1 MASPWSTAT
10 SGTPSCPAVGHSFP
24 WALSPCHGTQPFPGS
39 VPPCSGAQQ
48 PLGPPSHPAVG
59 HSHHHDLHPV
69 PPCATASPR
78 LPIPP
83 VLWGTAAPGVP
94 WALSGSPLRSDRGHG
109 LLSHP
114 RYILGWPG
122 PPRPQGSASPTVG
135 AAGGQRG
142 GSRGSWGLGGC
153 QSPSAGAD
161 LAGGHRGDL
170 GALGRAGHVGV
181 VCHGPPA
188 HRLHDAGAELRGHR
202 RVTRGHRRGDSS
214 AWGSCWSCAQ
224 PWHCPHT
231 LRCHIAPI
239 SCPWGH
245 GTPQPCKC
253 PWMPLIPHMCHPQV
267 SLVSQCPW
275 TPLHVPVAPMSWGV
289 PIFSVS
295 PLPVYSPH
303 LTVLRCPLTW
313 TSLGVPHA
321 WVSLSVPGPQ
331 ISLETPGCPPHHQV
345 SLGVPRPHVSAG
357 VLVSL
362 VSPVC
367 S

>member
-24 WALSPCHGTQPFPGS
+24 WALSPCHGTQPFPGF

-48 PLGPPSHPAVG
+48 PLGPSSHPAVG

-69 PPCATASPR
+69 PLCGTASPR
-78 LPIPP
+78 LPIFPP
-83 VLWGTAAPGVP
+83 CCGAQLPLGCPCPGPRV
-94 WALSGSPLRSDRGHG
+94 LSGSPLRSDRGHG

-202 RVTRGHRRGDSS
+202 RVTRG
-214 AWGSCWSCAQ
+214 Q
-224 PWHCPHT
+224 PGGP
-231 LRCHIAPI
+231 AGP
-239 SCPWGH
+239 
-245 GTPQPCKC
+245 
-253 PWMPLIPHMCHPQV
+253 
-267 SLVSQCPW
+267 
-275 TPLHVPVAPMSWGV
+275 VP
-289 PIFSVS
+289 S
-295 PLPVYSPH
+295 PG
-303 LTVLRCPLTW
+303 TVLTPSDATLPP
-313 TSLGVPHA
+313 SPVPGVMVPPSHA
-321 WVSLSVPGPQ
+321 SVPG
-331 ISLETPGCPPHHQV
+331 CPLYPTCAI
-345 SLGVPRPHVSAG
+345 PRCP
-357 VLVSL
+357 
-362 VSPVC
+362 
-367 S
+367 